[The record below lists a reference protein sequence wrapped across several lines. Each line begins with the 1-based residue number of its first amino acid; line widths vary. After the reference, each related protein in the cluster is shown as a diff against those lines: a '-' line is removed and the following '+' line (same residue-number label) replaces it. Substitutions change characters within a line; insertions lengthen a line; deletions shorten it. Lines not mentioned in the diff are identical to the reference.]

1 MVTVSS
7 WILEKFRCGSH
18 APNDKGRIEEEITRD
33 DTPSPIASSAN
44 IDPVVYVDK
53 EGFEWAIND
62 GPPERP
68 PSIPASCLFI
78 PFEVRPVRG
87 YLTNQVLT
95 NSEIPDIR
103 SPERYSGPCLSI
115 HTEQLFRRLR
125 SRSQDVSDST
135 GAHVRSR
142 SGKRLI
148 RQDLRKDSAV
158 DRSKPE
164 NRRDFA
170 RPRAATNLDLRTYL
184 DLRARMAA
192 CRR

>member
-18 APNDKGRIEEEITRD
+18 ALNEKEGRIEEEITRD
-33 DTPSPIASSAN
+33 DTPSPMTCPAN

-68 PSIPASCLFI
+68 AWIPASCLFI

-125 SRSQDVSDST
+125 SRSQEVSDST

-148 RQDLRKDSAV
+148 RQDLRKEPCV

-164 NRRDFA
+164 SRIFT
-170 RPRAATNLDLRTYL
+170 RPRAATSLDLRTYL